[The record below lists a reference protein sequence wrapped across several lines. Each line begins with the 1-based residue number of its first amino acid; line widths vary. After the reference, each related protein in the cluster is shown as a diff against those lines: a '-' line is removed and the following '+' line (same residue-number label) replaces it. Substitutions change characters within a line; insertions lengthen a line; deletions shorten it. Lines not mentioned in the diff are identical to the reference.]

1 MAANSISTNEHA
13 KFQPIDFN
21 NIQKLNSHANLNKHM
36 NPVASNS
43 HQFYNNNKMNER
55 QTNYS
60 DLINDMNFNLT
71 LNSQNTNN
79 FNMNKLQSNVNGFI
93 GDKCEAN
100 GLARTKSSKFEPLT
114 GKVFNPQENC
124 SQLFNETG
132 LIQNVRLINPLDH
145 YEADNDDFISQQ
157 RLIANQTRNS
167 NNNLMMDISAPSS
180 LASNGNNMS
189 AFAKYPKQTHL
200 IGK

>member
-1 MAANSISTNEHA
+1 
-13 KFQPIDFN
+13 
-21 NIQKLNSHANLNKHM
+21 M
-36 NPVASNS
+36 NPAAAAASNS
-43 HQFYNNNKMNER
+43 HQFYNNMSER

-79 FNMNKLQSNVNGFI
+79 FGNSINKLQSNVNGFI

-114 GKVFNPQENC
+114 GKVFNPAAQENC

-157 RLIANQTRNS
+157 RLIANQTRHS

-189 AFAKYPKQTHL
+189 AFAKYPKQNHL
-200 IGK
+200 IGKLCFMLSIY